1 MSQPRNAMTQSGLP
15 DLMFLPASPT
25 KKAATAAAVGALLLD
40 AASPKAATAAAAD
53 CAADTRY

>member
-1 MSQPRNAMTQSGLP
+1 MTQSGLP

-25 KKAATAAAVGALLLD
+25 KKTATAAAVGALLLD

>member
-1 MSQPRNAMTQSGLP
+1 MSQPRNVMTQSGLP

-25 KKAATAAAVGALLLD
+25 KKAATAGALLLD